1 MVLGLSFDT
10 VEDNRRFAE
19 AQGFGYR
26 LLSDPDRTTGAPYQ
40 VLRDP
45 AERYAGM
52 SRRVAYL
59 LDPAGIVRRA
69 YEVSDVAGF
78 AAAVLDDLAGL
89 RAG

>member
-26 LLSDPDRTTGAPYQ
+26 LLSDPDRTTGSTYH

-45 AERYAGM
+45 TERYAGM
-52 SRRVAYL
+52 PLRISHLIDPGGVIRRSYV
-59 LDPAGIVRRA
+59 VTN
-69 YEVSDVAGF
+69 VAGF
-78 AAAVLDDLAGL
+78 AAEVLADLAELHPG
-89 RAG
+89 